1 MNLNYLY
8 ENHKLKKAFKQT
20 ADFHSN
26 LMNSLSAI
34 QINEDDKEE

>member
-1 MNLNYLY
+1 MNNLF
-8 ENHKLKKAFKQT
+8 ENHKLKDVFKSA

-34 QINEDDKEE
+34 NINEDI